1 MVVPMDNSDADAV
14 RRLLT
19 ATQRFA
25 ARAEEARRRQED
37 REREGRPRDEDRY
50 RYRFDDF
57 ENFDADSDDERD
69 FRDLSHYTTIDP
81 ITGKVTELWLG
92 IIDVYGSAS
101 LNSDGNDTKHWRLS
115 ESDWKWLSHLDRLE
129 HLKLTGCGG
138 LPHRQLK
145 ELRFLKHFSC
155 SECGNVAGNRDSDS
169 NVDIELPQVKSIS
182 LRCGF
187 QPNPAGIES
196 LRAMFRYIY
205 KSLTNLERITIWRID
220 QQQWRGQISNTTAF
234 QRKEYRRTLVETLL
248 EELSGGSLCN
258 EVKNK
263 KKVKTLELNRCG
275 LTSVDFR
282 KLMFEILPNNFPS
295 LERLSLSSNE
305 IDELPEIQKS
315 AWECSSELVKNPK
328 NNLDEPN
335 FLKTKRLFR
344 RLRKNL
350 QQIHLSNNPIIEF
363 LGKSGEEHR
372 QLTWVEDNAEQNN
385 AAGDQSQDEERRR
398 YQSNQR
404 RQEEENATVLRR
416 SQRIKEL
423 EKLRDWLR
431 LLPKLSQLG
440 YVACVHNLMRSITED
455 FVVTTIRNQLNDDS
469 SSVRDPSETVI
480 PFFRYSN
487 DLQHQIEY
495 YLRVNRGGRWLIDG
509 GFNEN
514 TDGEV
519 GCDSLSSHDL
529 VNSLSLWPNI
539 LDWSYRT
546 SASGCFLVKMP
557 PSTHNRTHRSLQRQ
571 QQEQSAVYNQSQYYL
586 APSRSS
592 SNTKSSSSCENATA
606 LYNLLRNG
614 PVWYEG

>member
-1 MVVPMDNSDADAV
+1 MVVPMDDSDADAV
-14 RRLLT
+14 RHLLT

-37 REREGRPRDEDRY
+37 LEREGRPRDGDRY

-57 ENFDADSDDERD
+57 ENFDEDSDDERD

-81 ITGKVTELWLG
+81 TTGKVTELWLG

-101 LNSDGNDTKHWRLS
+101 LNSDGNDKKHWRLS
-115 ESDWKWLSHLDRLE
+115 ESDWKWLSQLDRLE

-145 ELRFLKHFSC
+145 ELRFLKHISC
-155 SECGNVAGNRDSDS
+155 SECGNVAGNIDSGSDA
-169 NVDIELPQVKSIS
+169 NAEGNIDVELPQVKSIS

-205 KSLTNLERITIWRID
+205 RNLTNLERINIWRLD
-220 QQQWRGQISNTTAF
+220 QQQWRGQITNTTAL
-234 QRKEYRRTLVETLL
+234 QRKEYRRVLVETLL

-258 EVKNK
+258 EMKTK
-263 KKVKTLELNRCG
+263 KKVKTIELNRCG

-282 KLMFEILPNNFPS
+282 KLMFEILPKNFPS
-295 LERLSLSSNE
+295 LQRLSVSSNE

-315 AWECSSELVKNPK
+315 QWESSNELITNQ
-328 NNLDEPN
+328 NNKLDKPN
-335 FLKTKRLFR
+335 FLKKKRLFR

-350 QQIHLSNNPIIEF
+350 QQIHLSNNPIMEF
-363 LGKSGEEHR
+363 LGKSGDEHR
-372 QLTWVEDNAEQNN
+372 QLPRVEDDAEQDDNQ
-385 AAGDQSQDEERRR
+385 GDQSQEEERRH
-398 YQSNQR
+398 YQDGQR
-404 RQEEENATVLRR
+404 RQEEENAIVLRR

-440 YVACVHNLMRSITED
+440 YVACVQNLMRSITED
-455 FVVTTIRNQLNDDS
+455 FVVTTARNGHNDDS
-469 SSVRDPSETVI
+469 SSSRDLSETVI

-487 DLQHQIEY
+487 NLQQQIEY

-514 TDGEV
+514 GKEDV
-519 GCDSLSSHDL
+519 GCDNRSCGDL
-529 VNSLSLWPNI
+529 ANSLSLWPNI
-539 LDWSYRT
+539 LEWSYRT
-546 SASGCFLVKMP
+546 SSSGCFLVKI
-557 PSTHNRTHRSLQRQ
+557 NRAPCGAQTR
-571 QQEQSAVYNQSQYYL
+571 QQEQSAVYNQYHLGST
-586 APSRSS
+586 SS
-592 SNTKSSSSCENATA
+592 SCSSSSRENATA
-606 LYNLLRNG
+606 LYHLLRDG
-614 PVWYEG
+614 PVWYGEQQ